1 MNRRQ
6 TLLVLAL
13 AAAIPG
19 AYAQGTA
26 WPDKPVRMVV
36 PFAAGGGTDALAR
49 LLAARL
55 SDDLGQQ
62 FIVENRVGAGGT
74 IGAEYVARAAPDG
87 YTALF
92 VSASYAASSNPALY
106 RTPYDPVKGITPIGL
121 VANLPLIVVVSPS
134 VKANNLKELIELA
147 RANPGA
153 LSYGSAGNGGTLHLS
168 AELFRQ
174 MTKTEIVHVP
184 YKGTSQAVIDLLSGR
199 IQIMFS
205 DFGPVLPHIKSG
217 KLRALGV
224 TTEKRNAILP
234 EVAAIGEVVPGYV
247 VNSWFGIWAPGG
259 TPRDI
264 VVRFNQALERIMKRP
279 EIQERVRAEGN
290 EPAHSTP
297 EEFGRIIE
305 RDIALWTKVVREG
318 NIKLD

>member
-6 TLLVLAL
+6 SLLAIAL
-13 AAAIPG
+13 GCAFPALYG
-19 AYAQGTA
+19 QTS
-26 WPDKPVRMVV
+26 WPEKPVRIVV

-49 LLAARL
+49 VTAARL
-55 SDDLGQQ
+55 SEELGQQ
-62 FIVENRVGAGGT
+62 FIVENRAGAGGT
-74 IGAEYVARAAPDG
+74 IGAEFVARAAPDG

-106 RTPYDPVKGITPIGL
+106 RTPYDPVKGIAPIGL
-121 VANLPLIVVVSPS
+121 VANLPLIVVVHPA
-134 VKANNLKELIELA
+134 VKAGNLKELIELA

-184 YKGTSQAVIDLLSGR
+184 YKGTSQAVIDLLSDR

-205 DFGPVLPHIKSG
+205 DFGPVLPHVKSG
-217 KLRALGV
+217 KLRAIAV
-224 TTEKRNAILP
+224 TTEKRNPILP
-234 EVAAIGEVVPGYV
+234 EVPAIGEVVPGYV
-247 VNSWFGIWAPGG
+247 VNSWFGLWAPGG
-259 TPRDI
+259 TPREI
-264 VVRFNQALERIMKRP
+264 VMRFNQALERIMKRP
-279 EIQERVRAEGN
+279 EMQERVRAEGN

-297 EEFGRIIE
+297 EEFGRLIE
-305 RDIALWTKVVREG
+305 RDIALWAKVVREG
-318 NIKLD
+318 NIKIA